1 MSDLTATNCGCN
13 NNSCS
18 NNNNTIHNFT
28 SLNSNYPCVIKGPL
42 INTGLHYFLYILN
55 IILKII
61 YYFLVFFTE
70 ICYKRSKKNYRKS
83 DIPASGPR

>member
-1 MSDLTATNCGCN
+1 M
-13 NNSCS
+13 
-18 NNNNTIHNFT
+18 
-28 SLNSNYPCVIKGPL
+28 
-42 INTGLHYFLYILN
+42 YILN